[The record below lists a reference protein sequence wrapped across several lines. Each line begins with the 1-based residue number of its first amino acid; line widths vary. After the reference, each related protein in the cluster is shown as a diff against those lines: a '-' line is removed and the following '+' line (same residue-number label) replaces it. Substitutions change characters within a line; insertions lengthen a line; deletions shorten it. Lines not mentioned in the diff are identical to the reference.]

1 MRFSWVS
8 NREIDYFM
16 ENSITFSLSPL
27 QALLSV
33 AFQIWLVVFPILIIR
48 KLNFLISLLQDHIEE
63 NESPDGH
70 A

>member
-1 MRFSWVS
+1 
-8 NREIDYFM
+8 M